1 MEWVRL
7 SLAPGWQLV
16 SGMCMGAASRD
27 GSSGAEFS
35 VLSLCQGLPAA
46 ALTLC
51 AHSLHCFV
59 WCRRLL
65 GLLLSDCHA

>member
-27 GSSGAEFS
+27 DRILGAE
-35 VLSLCQGLPAA
+35 SLPGLPCSCFNTPCPQP
-46 ALTLC
+46 ALLC
-51 AHSLHCFV
+51 VVQKASGF
-59 WCRRLL
+59 
-65 GLLLSDCHA
+65 APF